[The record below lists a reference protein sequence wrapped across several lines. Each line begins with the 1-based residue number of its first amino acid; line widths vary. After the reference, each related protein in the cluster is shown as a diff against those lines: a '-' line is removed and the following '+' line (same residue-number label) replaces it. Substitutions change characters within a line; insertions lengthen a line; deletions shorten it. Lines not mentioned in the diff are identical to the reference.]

1 MNILVTGS
9 AGMIGGYVV
18 KGLLEKRHT
27 IIGVDRR
34 KSDYEHESFKQVVL
48 DLSSKE
54 AVMHLFEDNKIDR
67 AIHLAALA
75 HTAGVK
81 DLSWEAFKKANV
93 DCAESIF
100 EACAIHEVPILFIST
115 VDAIGMVKGLITPD
129 TELNPISNYGKSK
142 AMAEARLKEICK
154 VWNIYRFSPV
164 YTQDVKRDIEKRY
177 YLKSP
182 NWAYR
187 IGNGGQFEVLD
198 VNRAVDAL
206 VKWVEKDV
214 DNTIH
219 VIKDPELLDSNALI
233 AAERAEGRAKH
244 VLWIPRWMVVCGYY
258 MVKLVFGK
266 SNKTYLVFKALWP
279 FRTAEA

>member
-18 KGLLEKRHT
+18 KGLLEKGHS

-34 KSDYEHESFKQVVL
+34 KSDYEHESFNQVVL

-54 AVMHLFEDNKIDR
+54 AVKHLFEDNKIDR

-93 DCAESIF
+93 DCAESVF
-100 EACAIHEVPILFIST
+100 EACAKHEVPILFIST
-115 VDAIGMVKGLITPD
+115 VDAIGMVKGTITPD

-142 AMAEARLKEICK
+142 AMAEGRLKEICK

-279 FRTAEA
+279 FRTADA